1 MNTQKKSIIL
11 GAGPI
16 GLVCGWQL
24 LENGWDV
31 EIFEKNEIVGGMC
44 RTWKWDDYLVDTGP
58 HIFHTPDSKLSEF
71 WERNFGDLFIK
82 GDFWCKNVSGSNF
95 ENYWDYP
102 LSWESISRF
111 PKDLK
116 TKIMNEL
123 ENVDSDKKAKSSNY
137 KEYIENQIGPTLTK
151 MFFETYPKKI
161 WGIPTSEMTPD
172 WAPKRIEFRNKV
184 TPFYFRQWNAVG
196 KYGTGC
202 IYDRIKDKII
212 NLGGKINL
220 SANVV
225 ALKSE
230 NNKINQIEFSDTTK
244 LNIDTDQI
252 IISSLPIS
260 LTSKLLG
267 FNCNLEFRGIRSV
280 YLAYNVEHVLPE
292 GIHWLYY
299 GNNNILFNRVT
310 EPKKLSPYV
319 SPKDKTY
326 LTVEITFS
334 KNDSIDLMDENNLI
348 ELITNQVEEVG
359 LINKNKFIAG
369 SSDKE
374 SLFTYN
380 VYRISG
386 GTV

>member
-1 MNTQKKSIIL
+1 
-11 GAGPI
+11 
-16 GLVCGWQL
+16 
-24 LENGWDV
+24 
-31 EIFEKNEIVGGMC
+31 
-44 RTWKWDDYLVDTGP
+44 
-58 HIFHTPDSKLSEF
+58 
-71 WERNFGDLFIK
+71 
-82 GDFWCKNVSGSNF
+82 
-95 ENYWDYP
+95 
-102 LSWESISRF
+102 
-111 PKDLK
+111 
-116 TKIMNEL
+116 
-123 ENVDSDKKAKSSNY
+123 
-137 KEYIENQIGPTLTK
+137 
-151 MFFETYPKKI
+151 
-161 WGIPTSEMTPD
+161 MTD

-184 TPFYFRQWNAVG
+184 TPFYFRQWNTFG

-310 EPKKLSPYV
+310 EPKIVTLC
-319 SPKDKTY
+319 
-326 LTVEITFS
+326 
-334 KNDSIDLMDENNLI
+334 
-348 ELITNQVEEVG
+348 
-359 LINKNKFIAG
+359 
-369 SSDKE
+369 
-374 SLFTYN
+374 FTK
-380 VYRISG
+380 G
-386 GTV
+386 